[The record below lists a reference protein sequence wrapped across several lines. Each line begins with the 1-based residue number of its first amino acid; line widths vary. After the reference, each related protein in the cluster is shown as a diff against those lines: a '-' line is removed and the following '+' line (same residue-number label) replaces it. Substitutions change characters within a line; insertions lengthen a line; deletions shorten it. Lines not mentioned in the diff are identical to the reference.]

1 MLQRFIIIIVPML
14 SIYKHHFAEEI
25 AKHIDLSLE
34 DILALIE
41 IPPENIPGDFAFPCF
56 QLAKKEKKS
65 PNMIAQQFA
74 EKFSSP
80 FFSQFEAI
88 GGYLN
93 AHINQS
99 DFIKDSFKLQAS
111 SLKPQA
117 KSKILIEYMSA
128 NPNKPL
134 HI

>member
-1 MLQRFIIIIVPML
+1 ML
-14 SIYKHHFAEEI
+14 SIYKQHFAEKI

-34 DILALIE
+34 EILALIE

-56 QLAKKEKKS
+56 QLSKLLKKS
-65 PNMIAQQFA
+65 PQQIAEDVMNKLFVDSDKISLIENFTTQ
-74 EKFSSP
+74 
-80 FFSQFEAI
+80 

-93 AHINQS
+93 VYINKLE
-99 DFIKDSFKLQAS
+99 FITSFFTHKVPVPKSQFS
-111 SLKPQA
+111 
-117 KSKILIEYMSA
+117 SKILIEYMSA

>member
-1 MLQRFIIIIVPML
+1 MLKV
-14 SIYKHHFAEEI
+14 YKQHFAQEI
-25 AKHIDLSLE
+25 AKHIDLPLE

-56 QLAKKEKKS
+56 QLAKQEKKS

-74 EKFSSP
+74 KKFSSP
-80 FFSQFEAI
+80 LFSQFEAI
-88 GGYLN
+88 GGYIN

-99 DFIKDSFKLQAS
+99 DFITKFFQIPNSKFQIS
-111 SLKPQA
+111 NS

>member
-1 MLQRFIIIIVPML
+1 ML
-14 SIYKHHFAEEI
+14 STYKYHFAEI
-25 AKHIDLSLE
+25 LVKHIDLPLE
-34 DILALIE
+34 DILVMIE
-41 IPPENIPGDFAFPCF
+41 VPPENIPGDFAFPCF
-56 QLAKKEKKS
+56 QLSKKEKKS

-88 GGYLN
+88 GGYIN
-93 AHINQS
+93 AHINQNS
-99 DFIKDSFKLQAS
+99 FIQEFFSNIQYSTFNIQHS
-111 SLKPQA
+111 R
-117 KSKILIEYMSA
+117 SKILIEYMSA